1 MMKWKTLLTVLCFSL
16 CVSILPSAKAA
27 ALDADKP
34 KLTLILETK
43 EAAVGQEISIV
54 VKGEQLKDLYGYE
67 FKLKYNEAKLK
78 FKSAAA
84 KWKGMPI
91 SPDNKNGVITFAHT
105 KIGASTKGEN
115 GTADIATFVFEGK
128 ANGVAAIEIVEAKLV
143 DSEVVPVQLKNAART
158 FVQLASAS
166 VAAFKDTKGHWAEAA
181 INRAASLSI
190 VNGYE
195 NGAFQPN
202 AQVTRAQFA
211 AMLVRALDAG
221 LDTTAVS
228 AGYKDAGRFPAW
240 AKPFI
245 ESASRTGII
254 TGYEDGTFRSE
265 RLITREEMTVMIM
278 RASGDILDTASVPAF
293 ADEAQIGIWAKPAVA
308 QAAKLGLVK
317 GRGNNRFEPAAHA
330 TRSEAVTMILSL
342 IGHLNK

>member
-16 CVSILPSAKAA
+16 CVSILPIAKAA
-27 ALDADKP
+27 ALDTVKP
-34 KLTLILETK
+34 KLTLRLETK

-67 FKLKYNEAKLK
+67 LKLKYNEAKLK

-84 KWKGMPI
+84 KWKGMPVT
-91 SPDNKNGVITFAHT
+91 PDHKNGVITFAHT

-128 ANGVAAIEIVEAKLV
+128 ANGVAAIEIAEAKLV
-143 DSEVVPVQLKNAART
+143 DSEIMPVQLKNAART
-158 FVQLASAS
+158 FIQVASAS
-166 VAAFKDTKGHWAEAA
+166 AIAFKDTKGHWAEAA
-181 INRAASLSI
+181 INRAASLTI

-195 NGAFQPN
+195 NGAFQAN

-211 AMLVRALDAG
+211 AMLMRALDAG
-221 LDTTAVS
+221 LDPAGS
-228 AGYKDAGRFPAW
+228 ARYKDAGQFPAW
-240 AKPFI
+240 ARPFI

-265 RLITREEMTVMIM
+265 RLITREEMAVMIM
-278 RASGDILDTASVPAF
+278 RASGDSLDAASVPAF
-293 ADEAQIGIWAKPAVA
+293 ADEARIAAWAKPAVD

-330 TRSEAVTMILSL
+330 TRAEAVTMILSL
-342 IGHLNK
+342 IDHLNK